1 MPSLMSSRPSHR
13 AFPYRVALACL
24 GLGAVLLSAC
34 ATAPMPASVAQTPI
48 DLPRFMGQWHVIA
61 HVPYFAEAGHV
72 ASSDTYTLKDDGGI
86 AVHYRYREGFGEPEQ
101 TFDSRATV
109 REGSGNRLWTTWFYR
124 VVPTRFRILEVAP
137 DYSWALIDYPGR
149 DLAWVFA
156 REPVMADAQYRELE
170 GRMRTHGVNTD
181 KLRRIPQVSAQ
192 VGRLGFADP
201 KKP

>member
-1 MPSLMSSRPSHR
+1 MPSKPKRFLPRHWIAR
-13 AFPYRVALACL
+13 ACL
-24 GLGAVLLSAC
+24 AACALVLSAC
-34 ATAPMPASVAQTPI
+34 ATTPMPPSVAETPV

-72 ASSDTYTLKDDGGI
+72 ASSDTYTLKDDGDI
-86 AVHYRYREGFGEPEQ
+86 AVHYRYREGFGEPVQ

-109 REGSGNRLWTTWFYR
+109 REGTGNRQWTTWFYR
-124 VVPTRFRILEVAP
+124 VVPTKFRILEVAP

-149 DLAWVFA
+149 DLAWIFA
-156 REPVMADAQYRELE
+156 REPVMADAQYRDLE

-181 KLRRIPQVSAQ
+181 KLRRIPQVPEQ

>member
-1 MPSLMSSRPSHR
+1 MPPTPHRSSLRR
-13 AFPYRVALACL
+13 WLACAGLAACIAALA
-24 GLGAVLLSAC
+24 AC
-34 ATAPMPASVAQTPI
+34 ATAPMPPTVAETPI
-48 DLPRFMGQWHVIA
+48 DLPRFMGRWHVIA

-72 ASSDTYTLKDDGGI
+72 ASSDTYTLKDDGDI
-86 AVHYRYREGFGEPEQ
+86 AVHYTYREGFAEPVQ

-109 REGSGNRLWTTWFYR
+109 REGTGNRQWTTWFYR

-149 DLAWVFA
+149 DLAWIFA
-156 REPVMADAQYRELE
+156 REPVMNDAQYRDLE

-181 KLRRIPQVSAQ
+181 KLRRIPQVPEQ

-201 KKP
+201 KKR